1 MLYHRYGLRREIRH
15 GPSAGVKAVWICIH
29 GKKLPN
35 PKHFWIDPLL
45 RIRDAYPKLLIARI
59 YQPAWQ
65 HDGIRVINAAEW
77 MADAAPPNKGSQSF
91 GE

>member
-1 MLYHRYGLRREIRH
+1 M
-15 GPSAGVKAVWICIH
+15 WICIH
-29 GKKLPN
+29 GKKLPS

-77 MADAAPPNKGSQSF
+77 MADGLVRILVDGDYTELCKTSLEDAVNAFETVDEQ
-91 GE
+91 